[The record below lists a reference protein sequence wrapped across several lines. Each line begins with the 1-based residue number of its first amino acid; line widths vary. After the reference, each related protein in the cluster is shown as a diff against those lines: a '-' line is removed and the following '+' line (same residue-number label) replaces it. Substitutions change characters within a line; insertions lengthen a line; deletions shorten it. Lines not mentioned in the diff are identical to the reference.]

1 MRILIVGA
9 SGTIGRAIV
18 AAIPRGHELVLVS
31 RKTSPLRV
39 DIQDAESIST
49 LYRTVGLVDA
59 VVCTAGDVAFA
70 PLAELSNADFA
81 FSLKNMLM
89 GQINLVRFGLPNV
102 PDSGSLTL
110 TSGTLSQAP
119 MWGGAAISL
128 VTAGLEGFV
137 RAAALEAPR
146 GIRVN
151 AVRPPWVTETLA
163 ARGMEQ
169 GDGLPAAVIARSYLR
184 SLFGQETGVI
194 IEPRLDE
201 ALGADSL

>member
-1 MRILIVGA
+1 
-9 SGTIGRAIV
+9 
-18 AAIPRGHELVLVS
+18 LVS

-201 ALGADSL
+201 ALGADSM